1 MSAID
6 ALDVSDNDRFVVH
19 LSRRGDGEVTVTSID
34 LQHSDIRNR
43 YSFKQGRSLH
53 EVFTPALAQA
63 MNSALA
69 NLVKGERIVSLPD
82 FSVALPGVV
91 LGGLR
96 ILRTKAEDGVD
107 LIMLRV
113 REFVGSIKSAFR
125 FDQTMVIDSISM
137 RERIAVEV
145 LRDIVNPLLDIMT
158 IVGDAPADVLD
169 NNSDTIRRQL
179 RRMSSRQ
186 DEINFYTGLLKRYVA
201 GCRSD
206 VLKGPPDAR
215 RVDLASTPAIGRN

>member
-1 MSAID
+1 MSSID
-6 ALDVSDNDRFVVH
+6 ALDASDNDRFVVH
-19 LSRRGDGEVTVTSID
+19 LSHRPDGEVMVTSID

-43 YSFKQGRSLH
+43 YSFKQGRGLH
-53 EVFTPALAQA
+53 DVFTPGLAQA
-63 MNSALA
+63 LNAALR

-82 FSVALPGVV
+82 FSVTLPGVV

-96 ILRTKAEDGVD
+96 ILRTKTEDGVD

-125 FDQTMVIDSISM
+125 FDQSMVIDSISM

-145 LRDIVNPLLDIMT
+145 LRDIVNPLLDIMS
-158 IVGDAPADVLD
+158 IAGDAPGDVVD
-169 NNSDTIRRQL
+169 NNADAIRRQL

-206 VLKGPPDAR
+206 LIKGPPTG
-215 RVDLASTPAIGRN
+215 RVDLAATPAIGRN

>member
-1 MSAID
+1 MSAMD
-6 ALDVSDNDRFVVH
+6 AFDASDNDRFVVH
-19 LSRRGDGEVTVTSID
+19 LSRRGDGEVMVTSID

-43 YSFKQGRSLH
+43 YTFKQGRNLH
-53 EVFTPALAQA
+53 EVFTPGLAQA

-96 ILRTKAEDGVD
+96 ILRTKTEDGVD

-125 FDQTMVIDSISM
+125 FDQTMAVDSISM

-145 LRDIVNPLLDIMT
+145 LRDIVNPLLDIMS
-158 IVGDAPADVLD
+158 IANDSPGDVLD
-169 NNSDTIRRQL
+169 NNADAVRRQL
-179 RRMSSRQ
+179 RRMSNRQ
-186 DEINFYTGLLKRYVA
+186 DEVNFYTGLLKRYVA

-206 VLKGPPDAR
+206 VLKGPPNSRFDLDA
-215 RVDLASTPAIGRN
+215 TPAIGRN